1 MNTSLFVLNLLA
13 AVALLVVTLM
23 TGKRRQKLLH
33 IRMAVVTVVVLLLA
47 IVQADMYGRGFSFV
61 DWELKVHLVF
71 AISCLISLPP
81 VIYSGYRLRRESRWR
96 RPHARFVTLFVVL
109 TVMAVLTACYMFL
122 HAEPLPET
130 V

>member
-1 MNTSLFVLNLLA
+1 MLNLVA
-13 AVALLVVTLM
+13 AVALLVVTLL

-33 IRMAVVTVVVLLLA
+33 IRVAVVTVVVLGLA
-47 IVQADMYGRGFSFV
+47 IVQADMYGHGFRFV

-71 AISCLISLPP
+71 AIGCLLSLPP
-81 VIYSGYRLRRESRWR
+81 VIYSGYRLRRQSRWR
-96 RPHARFVTLFVVL
+96 KPHVRSVTLFVTLAVL
-109 TVMAVLTACYMFL
+109 AVLTACYMFL